1 MRMQLAQEIVVR
13 REPPAKRMRQKLCDK
28 SYLTSESKTLLLDL
42 QLEINKA
49 DRLLKTKF
57 LKTGCS

>member
-13 REPPAKRMRQKLCDK
+13 REPTAKRLQPKLCDK
-28 SYLTSESKTLLLDL
+28 HYLTSDSKTVLLDL

-57 LKTGCS
+57 

>member
-1 MRMQLAQEIVVR
+1 MRMQMAQAIEVK
-13 REPPAKRMRQKLCDK
+13 PKAPLKALRQKLCDK
-28 SYLTSESKTLLLDL
+28 TYLNSEMKTLLLDM

-57 LKTGCS
+57 

>member
-13 REPPAKRMRQKLCDK
+13 REFPAKRMQPKLSDK
-28 SYLTSESKTLLLDL
+28 NYLTSNSKTVLLDL

-57 LKTGCS
+57 

>member
-1 MRMQLAQEIVVR
+1 MMRMQLAQEIVIR
-13 REPPAKRMRQKLCDK
+13 REPPVKRMRQKLCDK
-28 SYLTSESKTLLLDL
+28 RYLTTDSKTVLLDL

-57 LKTGCS
+57 

>member
-1 MRMQLAQEIVVR
+1 MMRMQLAQEIVVR
-13 REPPAKRMRQKLCDK
+13 REPPAKRMQPKLCDK
-28 SYLTSESKTLLLDL
+28 HYLTSDSKTGLLDL

-57 LKTGCS
+57 